1 MGEPAKVT
9 DLSHE
14 LRTYRFADAEHGHD
28 RLVFRQL
35 RGQPVHLG
43 TVDLDGAGNNIELSN
58 GFPDQELCG
67 IGFGNQRNT
76 LSGVGVDL
84 SGLCFAEVIAVPAAP
99 FEVALVEGIQT
110 EPGNTVQMPEGIDKI
125 HPLLAAVAAHRAVK
139 QRTNSRKALLQQLDE
154 VVGAGRAVLASQLI
168 LAVQGLELITNRVHR
183 GILTQFVPVVKS
195 ESGDLHSVGLI
206 RLAPAQLSISVLLD
220 EQRIERRDE
229 ETGSVQ
235 KLRYRFVITSCVFHD
250 NAHTVSQ
257 TVQRPGQTVQAL
269 CGMRNFKRLQGHFR
283 LGLENRDRAPAV

>member
-1 MGEPAKVT
+1 M
-9 DLSHE
+9 
-14 LRTYRFADAEHGHD
+14 
-28 RLVFRQL
+28 
-35 RGQPVHLG
+35 
-43 TVDLDGAGNNIELSN
+43 
-58 GFPDQELCG
+58 
-67 IGFGNQRNT
+67 
-76 LSGVGVDL
+76 DL

-139 QRTNSRKALLQQLDE
+139 QRTKSRKALLQQRDE
-154 VVGAGRAVLASQLI
+154 VVGAGRAVLAGQLI